1 MNRRNQ
7 TELKKKLRDMGYQ
20 CRPEQRGKA
29 LRITVSQMPLEL
41 QPPTKTWRRDEK
53 GRYVTE
59 ESPPAFHD
67 RPTSTVIAAARLL
80 SWFKENGYPYAR
92 VIRVGSSDIVFELDH
107 EHNIWKTLQNL

>member
-1 MNRRNQ
+1 MTNQ
-7 TELKKKLRDMGYQ
+7 KQTVIKKSLRDQGYR
-20 CRPEQRGKA
+20 CRIEQRGPA
-29 LRITVSQMPLEL
+29 WRITVSQMPLEL
-41 QPPTKTWRRDEK
+41 QPKTKTWRRDEK

-67 RPTSTVIAAARLL
+67 RPTSTIITASRLL

-92 VIRVGSSDIVFELDH
+92 VIRVGSSDIQFELDH